1 MQTCIFILYV
11 GIANGAVNIL
21 TDLMILTIPMPLVWK
36 LKADV
41 WRRLSLAFTFLLG
54 SFVVFASIYRFFTI
68 FKYIYGDITCMFP
81 LIPPPRPSEKS
92 KSERSGRVSEV

>member
-1 MQTCIFILYV
+1 M
-11 GIANGAVNIL
+11 VNIL

-36 LKADV
+36 LQADM

-68 FKYIYGDITCMFP
+68 FKYTAGDIACTV
-81 LIPPPRPSEKS
+81 PSPAP
-92 KSERSGRVSEV
+92 